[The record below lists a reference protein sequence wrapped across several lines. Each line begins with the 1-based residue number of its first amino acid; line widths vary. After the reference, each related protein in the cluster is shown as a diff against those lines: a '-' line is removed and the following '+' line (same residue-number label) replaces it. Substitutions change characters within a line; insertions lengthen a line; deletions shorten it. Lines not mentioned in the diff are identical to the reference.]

1 MTKQTSVY
9 SMQVL
14 NKIIQKVELPKEFID
29 SYIKHFINN
38 HKQDKKE
45 MKVRSARLLA
55 IFITNLIEHEHIVLD
70 TTPPEVKYIK
80 LVGRILYRE

>member
-1 MTKQTSVY
+1 
-9 SMQVL
+9 MQVL

-55 IFITNLIEHEHIVLD
+55 IFITNLLEHEHIVLD
-70 TTPPEVKYIK
+70 SVPQEVIIFKFS
-80 LVGRILYRE
+80 